1 MNNKESVT
9 ILTDLILEGLKIC
22 NSFKETWKT
31 DKPKMMRLM
40 EANNKYLYDN
50 YPRICTTLVQGQDIT
65 PLLLMLKQ
73 FSRVQSGEISLDTA
87 NDEITTT
94 LNEKYVNGVLYSDKL
109 VKERESKMHK
119 E

>member
-1 MNNKESVT
+1 MDNKESIT
-9 ILTDLILEGLKIC
+9 ILTDLILEGLKTC
-22 NSFKETWKT
+22 NNFKETWKT

-40 EANNKYLYDN
+40 EANNRYLYDN
-50 YPRICTTLVQGQDIT
+50 YPRICSTLVQGQDIT

-73 FSRVQSGEISLDTA
+73 FTRVQNGEITLDKA
-87 NDEITTT
+87 NDEITST

-109 VKERESKMHK
+109 VKERESKMRK